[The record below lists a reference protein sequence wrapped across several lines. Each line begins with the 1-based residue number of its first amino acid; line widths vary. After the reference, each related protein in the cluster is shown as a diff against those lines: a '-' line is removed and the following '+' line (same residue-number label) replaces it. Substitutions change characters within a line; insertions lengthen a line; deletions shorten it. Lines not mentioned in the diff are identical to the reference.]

1 MKGRR
6 DHLDAVAMGLMVVL
20 CATWGLQQVAIKIA
34 NTGVSPLLQAGIR
47 STGAVL
53 LLWAWAAARRI
64 RLYGAEGSLKPGLWA
79 GLLFAG
85 EFCLIYWGLT
95 YTTASRAVLLLY
107 TAPFVVALGAHWFIP
122 GEPLRLW
129 QGVGLACAF
138 TGVAVAFGEGFAAA
152 GPGLIGDVMI
162 LVAAVMW
169 GATTVLIK
177 ASRLATTPATQTL
190 FYQLAVSAVTLPLAS
205 LALGE
210 PGLTAPTPLVLA
222 CLAYQTVGVAFVSY
236 LAWFWLI
243 TRYPASRLAAFSF
256 LTPLFGILAGGLLL
270 DEPVT
275 GWLLLALLLVAAGIW
290 LVNRPAKR

>member
-1 MKGRR
+1 MKGRH

-47 STGAVL
+47 SAGAAL
-53 LLWAWAAARRI
+53 LLWAWAATRRI

-129 QGVGLACAF
+129 QG
-138 TGVAVAFGEGFAAA
+138 
-152 GPGLIGDVMI
+152 
-162 LVAAVMW
+162 
-169 GATTVLIK
+169 
-177 ASRLATTPATQTL
+177 
-190 FYQLAVSAVTLPLAS
+190 
-205 LALGE
+205 
-210 PGLTAPTPLVLA
+210 
-222 CLAYQTVGVAFVSY
+222 
-236 LAWFWLI
+236 
-243 TRYPASRLAAFSF
+243 PASRLAAFSF